1 MVEIKILFVG
11 REKQD
16 ETLSII
22 VERQIESLYKIQPNL
37 NIKRFIIKGN
47 GIASYLRSYF
57 SLRKESSKVDIIHAN
72 YSFTAVLAILAK
84 KKNCRLV
91 VSFMGDDVFSNS
103 LLLKAS
109 RRFVINRADQII
121 VKSDE
126 MKSKLCRKKN
136 IHVIPNGVNLSLFR
150 PLNSEEC
157 KYNLKWDLNKIHVL
171 FPASIDRPEKRFSV
185 AQSAYKELTKK
196 YSLELHILEDISPS
210 DVVTYLNAADLVFLT
225 SSWEGSSNITK
236 ESMACNTPVVST
248 NVGDTANLF
257 HETKGYFIS
266 DHSFEDIRNKLE
278 EAIIFHQNQEIPN
291 GRDRIIQLQLDE
303 KNIAKQVLN
312 MYNKTL

>member
-1 MVEIKILFVG
+1 M
-11 REKQD
+11 
-16 ETLSII
+16 
-22 VERQIESLYKIQPNL
+22 
-37 NIKRFIIKGN
+37 
-47 GIASYLRSYF
+47 
-57 SLRKESSKVDIIHAN
+57 
-72 YSFTAVLAILAK
+72 
-84 KKNCRLV
+84 
-91 VSFMGDDVFSNS
+91 
-103 LLLKAS
+103 
-109 RRFVINRADQII
+109 
-121 VKSDE
+121 
-126 MKSKLCRKKN
+126 
-136 IHVIPNGVNLSLFR
+136 
-150 PLNSEEC
+150 
-157 KYNLKWDLNKIHVL
+157 
-171 FPASIDRPEKRFSV
+171 
-185 AQSAYKELTKK
+185 
-196 YSLELHILEDISPS
+196 HILEDISPS